1 MNLWRNKLPKRIDAK
16 TTMMPREMQLA
27 VLTKDNEITSRL
39 LNKHSKLK
47 KEMQLLREKPKWRHS
62 AEHRVKPR
70 KEGTKSSAKK
80 KNECMKWTSRGRREN
95 VNRKLKN
102 SD

>member
-1 MNLWRNKLPKRIDAK
+1 LPKRIGAK

-47 KEMQLLREKPKWRHS
+47 KEMQLLREKPK
-62 AEHRVKPR
+62 
-70 KEGTKSSAKK
+70 
-80 KNECMKWTSRGRREN
+80 
-95 VNRKLKN
+95 
-102 SD
+102 

>member
-1 MNLWRNKLPKRIDAK
+1 
-16 TTMMPREMQLA
+16 
-27 VLTKDNEITSRL
+27 
-39 LNKHSKLK
+39 
-47 KEMQLLREKPKWRHS
+47 
-62 AEHRVKPR
+62 VKPR

-80 KNECMKWTSRGRREN
+80 KNEYMKWTSRGRREN